1 MQSITTKTFANSPV
15 SHTLGE
21 LAQKTNATL
30 QGDADLVITGVGTF
44 SNAKANEIAFVA
56 DAKYRKFIPTTKA
69 SAVILTA
76 NEANAFHVPN
86 ALICADP
93 KLVFAKVV
101 GLLHPLEMIEP
112 FKHDSATIAPS
123 AQIHENTFI
132 GPNCVIG
139 ERVSIGANVIL
150 QANCYIGD
158 DCVIEEG
165 TVINPN
171 VSIYHHCHIGKDCH
185 IHAGVVIGSDGFGF
199 AKNRAQ
205 WLKVGQIGGV
215 KIGDRVEIG
224 ANTTIDRGA
233 IDDTEIG
240 NDVILDNLIQIGH
253 NVKIGEGTAIAATC
267 GIAGSAVIGKHCLI
281 GGGTGI
287 VGHIQIADFV
297 NIVGSSNVGQ
307 SITEPG
313 AYASGLTTT
322 DMKTWKRNL
331 VRYHQLD
338 ELAMRLFEC
347 ERKLKETKGV

>member
-1 MQSITTKTFANSPV
+1 MQAITTKTNANAPIV
-15 SHTLGE
+15 HTLGD

-30 QGDADLVITGVGTF
+30 QGDANVLISGVGTI
-44 SNAKANEIAFVA
+44 SSAKENEIAFVA
-56 DAKYRKFIPTTKA
+56 DSKYRKYIPTTKA

-101 GLLHPLEMIEP
+101 ALLHPYEQIQP
-112 FKHDSATIAPS
+112 FRHPNATIASS
-123 AQIHENTFI
+123 AKIHDNTYI

-139 ERVSIGANVIL
+139 ERVVIGANVVL
-150 QANCYIGD
+150 QANCVIGD
-158 DCVIEEG
+158 DCVIGED
-165 TVINPN
+165 TVINPQ
-171 VSIYHHCHIGKDCH
+171 VTIYHHCIIGKDCH
-185 IHAGVVIGSDGFGF
+185 IHSGVVIGSDGFGF
-199 AKNRAQ
+199 AKNKAN

-233 IDDTEIG
+233 IEDTEIG

-338 ELAMRLFEC
+338 ELATRLFEC
-347 ERKLKETKGV
+347 ERKLKETKGA